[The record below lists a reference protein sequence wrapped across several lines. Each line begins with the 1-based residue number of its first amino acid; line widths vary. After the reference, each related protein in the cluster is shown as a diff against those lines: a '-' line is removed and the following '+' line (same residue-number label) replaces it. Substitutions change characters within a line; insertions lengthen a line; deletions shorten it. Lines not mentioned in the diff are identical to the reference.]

1 MLSTTSASNKDTA
14 TFPVDFMISQAF
26 SVFQKGKKK
35 MLLFIK
41 FKNINLL
48 SHK

>member
-35 MLLFIK
+35 NVALYK
-41 FKNINLL
+41 V
-48 SHK
+48 